1 MYYKALDIA
10 KYVIT
15 KCTNDNCP
23 ISNLQLQKILYN
35 LQKGYLQ
42 KKGKL
47 FLDVIEAWQW
57 GPVVP
62 NVYRV
67 YCVYGSMKI
76 DEIYDIDLPESVKRI
91 IDPIIVQKR
100 NINPWLLVDETHKKN
115 GAWDRIYRNGAG
127 NKEVIP
133 CELIK
138 AFG

>member
-1 MYYKALDIA
+1 MYRALDIA

-15 KCTNDNCP
+15 KCTNDGCP

-35 LQKGYLQ
+35 LQKAFLKMNSQ
-42 KKGKL
+42 L
-47 FLDVIEAWQW
+47 FPDRIEAWQW

-62 NVYRV
+62 DVYNI

-76 DEIYDIDLPESVKRI
+76 DEVHDINVDESVKRI
-91 IDPIIVQKR
+91 IDPIIIQKR

-115 GAWDRIYRNGAG
+115 GAWDKIYRNGTG
-127 NKEVIP
+127 NKNVIP

-138 AFG
+138 AFD